1 MTLLNS
7 HHGRLHPSAATNRS
21 TFTRFIKR
29 AGTAL
34 RRLHR
39 AIAAAKIRRIRRE
52 LRLHSRA
59 YGDWTRQRDHQ
70 GSPEKDGRKFPQHP
84 LILGEKW
91 DY

>member
-1 MTLLNS
+1 MTQLNS
-7 HHGRLHPSAATNRS
+7 HHGRLHASAVTNRS
-21 TFTRFIKR
+21 TFTRLVKR

-52 LRLHSRA
+52 LRLHSHA
-59 YGDWTRQRDHQ
+59 WTRPHDLV
-70 GSPEKDGRKFPQHP
+70 SPEKDGRKFPQQP